1 MLKRNAL
8 KLIAA
13 SALSISAAAVLTA
26 CSPDG
31 PAFRGV
37 NITGADYARDFS
49 LTDHHGQLR
58 SLARDRNSFSD
69 SADYLACCQYKVEP
83 IAAGAALPFIDEFIR
98 TI

>member
-1 MLKRNAL
+1 M
-8 KLIAA
+8 
-13 SALSISAAAVLTA
+13 
-26 CSPDG
+26 
-31 PAFRGV
+31 
-37 NITGADYARDFS
+37 
-49 LTDHHGQLR
+49 GQLR

>member
-1 MLKRNAL
+1 MKKSAWDEYLNILSMAVNNINMLL
-8 KLIAA
+8 DCPVILGG
-13 SALSISAAAVLTA
+13 SV
-26 CSPDG
+26 
-31 PAFRGV
+31 GV
-37 NITGADYARDFS
+37 YLEEFT
-49 LTDHHGQLR
+49 GQLR

>member
-1 MLKRNAL
+1 MR
-8 KLIAA
+8 
-13 SALSISAAAVLTA
+13 SAPPPCADTRRREDAGSANDVGDRLQ
-26 CSPDG
+26 
-31 PAFRGV
+31 RGV
-37 NITGADYARDFS
+37 ILGGSVGVYLEEFM
-49 LTDHHGQLR
+49 GQLR

>member
-1 MLKRNAL
+1 MQLY
-8 KLIAA
+8 A
-13 SALSISAAAVLTA
+13 SMAWHRVSIPVEAVILGG
-26 CSPDG
+26 SV
-31 PAFRGV
+31 GV
-37 NITGADYARDFS
+37 YLEEFM
-49 LTDHHGQLR
+49 GQLR